1 MAADSRKWSLANLAI
16 SPAPLLKNM
25 LDSAK
30 VWLDNAC
37 RTLAVSQLLVS
48 LCAPQFSAASP
59 LRIKAGASALH
70 QVGREFSGIA
80 WAGGH
85 RYYAVENRENAL
97 YPLDVAVDADGALS
111 CSVGTPVVLAG
122 AVDPEGCAW
131 DAAAGTVWVSME
143 DTDTPVREYDPAT
156 GEALR
161 SAPVPQVQ
169 VKRRRANFGLE
180 ALAISGDGLALWT
193 CNEEAL
199 DCDGDRATA
208 ACGTVVRVTRFTRAD
223 VRAEWRAD
231 GQWAYRADPLRSD
244 TPTPVSAPRSGVAAL
259 CALPDDTLLALER
272 EISGVSIRTRIY
284 ALDFSGADS
293 IESKTALAGQ
303 TFAAVSKT
311 LLWEDIGRWSFSGSS
326 HLANYE
332 GLCLG
337 PVAADGSAS
346 LFIVADGGNG
356 GAPRIR
362 HLTLH
367 GLPPPDGGAEK
378 RN

>member
-1 MAADSRKWSLANLAI
+1 M
-16 SPAPLLKNM
+16 KNT

-30 VWLDNAC
+30 LWLNNAC
-37 RTLAVSQLLVS
+37 RTLAAAFLLVP
-48 LCAPQFSAASP
+48 LCAPEFAAAST
-59 LRIKAGASALH
+59 LRIEAGASAVH
-70 QVGREFSGIA
+70 QIGREFSGIT
-80 WAGGH
+80 WAGGS
-85 RYYAVENRENAL
+85 RYYAVDDREGAL
-97 YPLDVAVDADGALS
+97 YPLDIAVDGDGALS
-111 CSVGTPVVLAG
+111 CSVGTPVVLSG

-143 DTDTPVREYDPAT
+143 DTDAPVREYDPAT

-169 VKRRRANFGLE
+169 VTRRRANFGLE
-180 ALAISGDGLALWT
+180 ALALSGDGLALWT

-199 DCDGDRATA
+199 DCDGDRASVP
-208 ACGTVVRVTRFTRAD
+208 CGTVVRLTRFTRAS

-244 TPTPVSAPRSGVAAL
+244 AATPVCAPRSGVAAL
-259 CALPDDTLLALER
+259 CALPGGTLLALER
-272 EISGVSIRTRIY
+272 EISGVSIRARIY
-284 ALDFSGADS
+284 ALDFARADNV
-293 IESKTALAGQ
+293 EDRPALAGQ
-303 TFAAVSKT
+303 TFEAVSKT
-311 LLWEDIGRWSFSGSS
+311 LLWESVGRWSLSGSS

-362 HLTLH
+362 HLTLR
-367 GLPPPDGGAEK
+367 GLPPPGIQK
-378 RN
+378 